1 MAEPTLSPHDPVIK
15 PMALTLQGL
24 RPVNRMNKKG
34 GVAWSHTPTVRPD
47 EIAAANRPAIPRPCC
62 GEKEN
67 GIAAAI
73 WLNHLILDSTRLN
86 RSTKDS
92 RLFKTSDFAREVLE
106 CWRSPQPLASYTFR
120 RRTQNAGR
128 RTDLR
133 HKLGGRRIFSWRF
146 DRQSP
151 QGPSF
156 LTAGTLSEAC
166 RKALRTYFQVFGST
180 GLPFVVKIWK

>member
-1 MAEPTLSPHDPVIK
+1 MAEPTRSPHDPVIK

-120 RRTQNAGR
+120 RRTQNAER
-128 RTDLR
+128 RTQN
-133 HKLGGRRIFSWRF
+133 GPAPQARRSSHHLVAIRSAVTSGPLVF
-146 DRQSP
+146 DRRD
-151 QGPSF
+151 
-156 LTAGTLSEAC
+156 LE
-166 RKALRTYFQVFGST
+166 
-180 GLPFVVKIWK
+180 

>member
-120 RRTQNAGR
+120 RRTQDAGR
-128 RTDLR
+128 RTQN
-133 HKLGGRRIFSWRF
+133 GPAPQARRSSHLLVAIRSAVTSGPLVF
-146 DRQSP
+146 DRRD
-151 QGPSF
+151 
-156 LTAGTLSEAC
+156 LE
-166 RKALRTYFQVFGST
+166 
-180 GLPFVVKIWK
+180 